1 MEGHSHPGQ
10 AEVLLVEWLRLLLLL
25 AHQES
30 LQGLAGQKALELKE
44 DELKRPG
51 QALM

>member
-1 MEGHSHPGQ
+1 MVEGHPYPRQ

-25 AHQES
+25 VACPES
-30 LQGLAGQKALELKE
+30 LQGLVGQKALELWE

-51 QALM
+51 